1 MPFIGIFPLL
11 PRHVAAQYRMAK
23 EPSMRTTVKDRIF
36 NHIPPA
42 MIAAVLCFWAFG
54 PKPLLDSPWTLT
66 VVSPLIVVT
75 VLLLEQVHERHAG
88 WRMNRQEFFTD
99 LFYSVLSATAI
110 AWCTEMLADNPL
122 AAAKAALGITTK
134 WAEQMPWLAQ
144 VALVILLVEFGQYW
158 MHRLMHNLTP
168 FWLTHA
174 PHPTLTPLNP
184 EHGN

>member
-99 LFYSVLSATAI
+99 LFYRVQIGRASVRERG
-110 AWCTEMLADNPL
+110 CPN
-122 AAAKAALGITTK
+122 
-134 WAEQMPWLAQ
+134 
-144 VALVILLVEFGQYW
+144 V
-158 MHRLMHNLTP
+158 
-168 FWLTHA
+168 
-174 PHPTLTPLNP
+174 
-184 EHGN
+184 